1 LIVAETESYDVVV
14 LGTGEAG
21 KFMSWHMA
29 SSGKRTAAI
38 ERHLIGGACPNVA
51 CLPTKNIIHS
61 AKVASYATRGTEFG
75 VEIDHWRLNMAQV
88 NRRRREM
95 VDGLH
100 EVHMQNFQKSGA
112 EIVMGRGRFVGERT
126 IEVTGHDGK
135 VRVLRGERVFV
146 NTGTRATIDPIPGLV
161 AAQPLTHIE
170 ALELEALPEHLVI
183 LGGGYVGLE
192 FAQAM
197 RRFGSK
203 VTIIERSKRVLPRE
217 DDDVAEAMAQ
227 LLTDDGIEVV
237 AGVDVLRVEGTSGS
251 RVTVTVT
258 RGSEESKIE
267 GTHLLAATGR
277 TPNTEHM
284 GFDAAGVALRAD
296 GFIQV
301 NEKLETTAKDVWA
314 MGDCTGGPRF
324 THISFDDFR
333 IIRDNLN
340 GGNRVTTGR
349 LVPSCLFTDP
359 ELARAG
365 MTEQEA
371 TAAGKKFKIAKV
383 PMKAVLRTRTL
394 SETRGFLKALIG
406 DDKKILGFVGFGYG
420 AGEIMAVIQLGM
432 QAGLQYTMLR
442 EMTVAHP
449 TLAEGVVVLLSAV

>member
-1 LIVAETESYDVVV
+1 MAEVELYDAVI

-21 KFMSWHMA
+21 KFMAWHMG

-51 CLPTKNIIHS
+51 CLPTKNVIHS
-61 AKVASYATRGTEFG
+61 AKVASYAARGAEFG

-95 VDGLH
+95 VAGLH

-112 EIVMGRGRFVGERT
+112 EIVMGRGRFIGDRT
-126 IEVTGHDGK
+126 IEVTGHDGG
-135 VRVLRGERVFV
+135 VRVLRGERVFI
-146 NTGTRATIDPIPGLV
+146 NTGTRATIDPIPGL
-161 AAQPLTHIE
+161 AESQPLTHVE
-170 ALELEALPEHLVI
+170 ALELETVPQHLII

-203 VTIIERSKRVLPRE
+203 VTIIERSERVLPRE

-227 LLTDDGIEVV
+227 LLADDGTEVMS
-237 AGVDVLRVEGTSGS
+237 GVDVRRVEGKSGS
-251 RVTVTVT
+251 RATVIVS
-258 RGSEESKIE
+258 RDGNEKRIE
-267 GTHLLAATGR
+267 GTHILVATGR
-277 TPNTEHM
+277 TPNTEDM
-284 GFDAAGVALRAD
+284 GFEAAGVALRPD

-301 NEKLETTAKDVWA
+301 NEKLETTARNVWA

-333 IIRDNLN
+333 IVRDNLN
-340 GGNRVTTGR
+340 GANRVTTGR
-349 LVPSCLFTDP
+349 LVPSCMFTDP
-359 ELARAG
+359 ELARVG
-365 MTEQEA
+365 MTESEA
-371 TAAGKKFKIAKV
+371 AAAGKKFKIAKV

-420 AGEIMAVIQLGM
+420 AGEIMAVVQVGM
-432 QAGLQYTMLR
+432 QAGLPYTTLLD
-442 EMTVAHP
+442 MTIAHP
-449 TLAEGVVVLLSAV
+449 TLAEGVVVLFSAV

>member
-1 LIVAETESYDVVV
+1 MAEIESYDVVV

-61 AKVASYATRGTEFG
+61 AKVASYAARDAEFG
-75 VEIDHWRLNMAQV
+75 VEIDRWRLNMAQV

-95 VDGLH
+95 VEGLH
-100 EVHMQNFQKSGA
+100 DVHMQNFQKSGA
-112 EIVMGRGRFVGERT
+112 EIVMGRGRFVGDRT

-135 VRVLRGERVFV
+135 MRVLRGERVFI
-146 NTGTRATIDPIPGLV
+146 NTGTRATIDPIPGL
-161 AAQPLTHIE
+161 AEAQPLTHIE
-170 ALELEALPEHLVI
+170 ALELETLPERLII

-203 VTIIERSKRVLPRE
+203 VSMIERSPRILPRE
-217 DDDVAEAMAQ
+217 DDDVADAMAQ
-227 LLTDDGIEVV
+227 LLADDGIEVV
-237 AGVDVLRVEGTSGS
+237 PGVDVLRAEGKSGS
-251 RVTVTVT
+251 RVTVTCSLD
-258 RGSEESKIE
+258 GNEKQIE
-267 GTHLLAATGR
+267 GSHLLVATGR
-277 TPNTEHM
+277 TPNTEDM

-301 NEKLETTAKDVWA
+301 NEKLETTAKNVWA

-333 IIRDNLN
+333 IIRDNLS
-340 GGNRVTTGR
+340 GATRVTTGR

-359 ELARAG
+359 ELARVG

-432 QAGLQYTMLR
+432 QAGLPYTTLR

>member
-1 LIVAETESYDVVV
+1 VAEVELYDAVI

-21 KFMSWHMA
+21 KFMAWHMG

-51 CLPTKNIIHS
+51 CLPTKNVIHS
-61 AKVASYATRGTEFG
+61 AKVASYAARGAEFG

-95 VDGLH
+95 VAGLH

-112 EIVMGRGRFVGERT
+112 EIVMGRGRFIGDRT
-126 IEVTGHDGK
+126 IEVTGHDGG
-135 VRVLRGERVFV
+135 VRVLRGERVFI
-146 NTGTRATIDPIPGLV
+146 NTGTRATIDPIPGL
-161 AAQPLTHIE
+161 AESQPLTHVE
-170 ALELEALPEHLVI
+170 ALELETVPQHLII

-203 VTIIERSKRVLPRE
+203 VTIIERSERVLPRE

-227 LLTDDGIEVV
+227 LLADDGTEVMS
-237 AGVDVLRVEGTSGS
+237 GVDVRRVEGKSGS
-251 RVTVTVT
+251 RATVIVS
-258 RGSEESKIE
+258 RDGNEKRIE
-267 GTHLLAATGR
+267 GTHILVATGR
-277 TPNTEHM
+277 TPNTEDM
-284 GFDAAGVALRAD
+284 GFEAAGVALRPD

-301 NEKLETTAKDVWA
+301 NEKLETTARNVWA

-333 IIRDNLN
+333 IVRDNLN
-340 GGNRVTTGR
+340 GANRVTTGR
-349 LVPSCLFTDP
+349 LVPSCMFTDP
-359 ELARAG
+359 ELARVG
-365 MTEQEA
+365 MTESEA
-371 TAAGKKFKIAKV
+371 AAAGKKFKIAKV

-420 AGEIMAVIQLGM
+420 AGEIMAVVQVGM
-432 QAGLQYTMLR
+432 QAGLPYTTLLD
-442 EMTVAHP
+442 MTIAHP
-449 TLAEGVVVLLSAV
+449 TLAEGVVVLFSAV

>member
-1 LIVAETESYDVVV
+1 
-14 LGTGEAG
+14 
-21 KFMSWHMA
+21 M
-29 SSGKRTAAI
+29 
-38 ERHLIGGACPNVA
+38 
-51 CLPTKNIIHS
+51 
-61 AKVASYATRGTEFG
+61 
-75 VEIDHWRLNMAQV
+75 
-88 NRRRREM
+88 
-95 VDGLH
+95 
-100 EVHMQNFQKSGA
+100 
-112 EIVMGRGRFVGERT
+112 
-126 IEVTGHDGK
+126 
-135 VRVLRGERVFV
+135 RVLRGDRVFI
-146 NTGTRATIDPIPGLV
+146 NTGTRATIDPIPGL
-161 AAQPLTHIE
+161 AEAQPLTHIE
-170 ALELEALPEHLVI
+170 ALELETLPERLII

-203 VTIIERSKRVLPRE
+203 VSMIERSPRILPRE
-217 DDDVAEAMAQ
+217 DDDVADAMAQ
-227 LLTDDGIEVV
+227 LLADDGIEVV
-237 AGVDVLRVEGTSGS
+237 AGLDVLRAEGKSGS
-251 RVTVTVT
+251 RVTVTCSLD
-258 RGSEESKIE
+258 GNEKQIE
-267 GTHLLAATGR
+267 GSHLLVATGR
-277 TPNTEHM
+277 TPNTEDM

-301 NEKLETTAKDVWA
+301 NEKLETTAKNVWA

-333 IIRDNLN
+333 IIRDNLS
-340 GGNRVTTGR
+340 GATRVTTGR

-359 ELARAG
+359 ELARVG

-432 QAGLQYTMLR
+432 QAGLPYTTLR

>member
-1 LIVAETESYDVVV
+1 MAEIELYDALI

-21 KFMSWHMA
+21 KFMAWHLA
-29 SSGKRTAAI
+29 SSGKKTAAI

-51 CLPTKNIIHS
+51 CLPTKNVIHS
-61 AKVASYATRGTEFG
+61 AKVASYAARSAEFG
-75 VEIDHWRLNMAQV
+75 VEIDRWRLNMTQV

-95 VDGLH
+95 VEGLH

-112 EIVMGRGRFVGERT
+112 EIVMGHGRFVGERT
-126 IEVTGHDGK
+126 IEVTDHDGQA
-135 VRVLRGERVFV
+135 RVLRGERVFI
-146 NTGTRATIDPIPGLV
+146 NTGTRATIDPIPGL
-161 AAQPLTHIE
+161 AEAQPLTHVE
-170 ALELEALPEHLVI
+170 ALELEALPEHLII

-197 RRFGSK
+197 RRFGSR
-203 VTIIERSKRVLPRE
+203 VTIIELSPRILPRE

-227 LLTDDGIEVV
+227 LLADDGTEVA
-237 AGVDVLRVEGTSGS
+237 AGVNIRRVDGKSGS
-251 RVTVTVT
+251 RVTVNVAMG
-258 RGSEESKIE
+258 GSEKTIE
-267 GTHLLAATGR
+267 GTHILVATGR
-277 TPNTEHM
+277 TPNTEDM
-284 GFDAAGVALRAD
+284 GFDAAGVALRPD
-296 GFIQV
+296 GFVQV
-301 NEKLETTAKDVWA
+301 NEKLETTAENVWA

-333 IIRDNLN
+333 TIRDNLN
-340 GGNRVTTGR
+340 GANRVTTGR

-359 ELARAG
+359 ELARVG
-365 MTEQEA
+365 MTEREA
-371 TAAGKKFKIAKV
+371 NAAGKKFKIAKV

-406 DDKKILGFVGFGYG
+406 DDNKILGFVGFGYG

-432 QAGLQYTMLR
+432 HAGLPYTRLR
-442 EMTVAHP
+442 DMVVAHP

>member
-1 LIVAETESYDVVV
+1 MAEIESYDVVV

-61 AKVASYATRGTEFG
+61 AKVASYAARDAEFG
-75 VEIDHWRLNMAQV
+75 VEIDRWRLNMAQV

-95 VDGLH
+95 VEGLH
-100 EVHMQNFQKSGA
+100 DVHMQNFQKSGA
-112 EIVMGRGRFVGERT
+112 EIVMGRGRFVGDRT

-135 VRVLRGERVFV
+135 MRVLRGERVFI
-146 NTGTRATIDPIPGLV
+146 NTGTRATIDPVPGL
-161 AAQPLTHIE
+161 AEAQPLTHIE
-170 ALELEALPEHLVI
+170 ALELETLPERLII

-203 VTIIERSKRVLPRE
+203 VSMVERSPRILPRE
-217 DDDVAEAMAQ
+217 DDDVADAMAQ
-227 LLTDDGIEVV
+227 LLADDGIEAV
-237 AGVDVLRVEGTSGS
+237 ARSGCARGAVS
-251 RVTVTVT
+251 RKP
-258 RGSEESKIE
+258 RNSDLLARRQREAIE
-267 GTHLLAATGR
+267 GSHLLVATGR
-277 TPNTEHM
+277 TPNTEDM

-301 NEKLETTAKDVWA
+301 NEKLETTAKNVWA

-333 IIRDNLN
+333 IIRDNLS
-340 GGNRVTTGR
+340 GATRVTTGR

-359 ELARAG
+359 ELARVG

-432 QAGLQYTMLR
+432 QAGLPYTTLR